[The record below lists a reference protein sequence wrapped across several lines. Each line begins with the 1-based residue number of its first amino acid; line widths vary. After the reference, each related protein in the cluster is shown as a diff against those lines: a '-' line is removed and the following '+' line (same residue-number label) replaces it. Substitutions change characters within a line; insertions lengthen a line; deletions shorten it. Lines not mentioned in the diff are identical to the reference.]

1 MSLGRPRNEIL
12 FIENSRV
19 REDKARECMPYTHSP
34 LELIVSAGAH
44 RFKRTTAMNGTDFM
58 ARGTNDRTP
67 PRDNYAEFLER
78 LDAAAASLTKRRES
92 QDRTLEIVDLLYKQ
106 NYTGLRL
113 WEDRRAKVEEFLS
126 RCTADSGRARTLG
139 ELRDIASKMEPM
151 FRTRTARARHRL
163 AVLRGRREE
172 ITNSLAELERSKIKL
187 TSARMLAQQHENL
200 SKAVADLA
208 GTPDGATAVLP
219 DVGLREDLKH
229 AREAVILAEALME
242 VKGN

>member
-1 MSLGRPRNEIL
+1 
-12 FIENSRV
+12 
-19 REDKARECMPYTHSP
+19 
-34 LELIVSAGAH
+34 
-44 RFKRTTAMNGTDFM
+44 M
-58 ARGTNDRTP
+58 ARGTNDWTP
-67 PRDNYAEFLER
+67 SRDNYAEFLER
-78 LDAAAASLTKRRES
+78 LDAAAASLTERRES

-113 WEDRRAKVEEFLS
+113 WEDRRAKVEEVLAGCS
-126 RCTADSGRARTLG
+126 ADSGTARTLS
-139 ELRDIASKMEPM
+139 ELRDIAVKMEPM

-172 ITNSLAELERSKIKL
+172 ITHSLTELEQSKIKL
-187 TSARMLAQQHENL
+187 TSSRMLAQEHENL
-200 SKAVADLA
+200 SRAVADLA
-208 GTPDGATAVLP
+208 GTPGGGIEVLP